1 MSDVTFSSQNVTF
14 QVRCDAAVIRKSF
27 LVLPKMWRFSWTSAQ
42 MWRFRHIVTSF
53 FWVRLGTS
61 LGLKTWPGSGFQVL
75 GFSIWA
81 RNNPEPTQFE
91 FFSNPSSTRCSCK
104 KFGLT
109 DFFPENWGEFA
120 SNAEGRVRYVHA
132 HSPKNTQ
139 FVRNSDWAWIKPLRC
154 ARKLGVFWG
163 VFVCVSM
170 LEPGGAYSEFSW
182 KKWIF
187 SENPYWLWLMASGTR
202 RLAARPIVH
211 VTRLFVWS
219 SSGMYGIRYLTA
231 TWPLPQGIRLRLSDW
246 LRYWVGE
253 GEWIVSPDCC
263 PMFQLFYFWRISLL
277 GIKFMICSANTVFCC
292 ACIFIAYSPLH
303 NFNWNYGEVSAF

>member
-132 HSPKNTQ
+132 HSPKTPSLYAIQ
-139 FVRNSDWAWIKPLRC
+139 I
-154 ARKLGVFWG
+154 
-163 VFVCVSM
+163 
-170 LEPGGAYSEFSW
+170 EPGLSLSDVRANWAFFGGCLCVFQCLSLEGLTPNFLGKNEFSQKIRIDYGW
-182 KKWIF
+182 WRVERGGLPRAQSSMSPVF
-187 SENPYWLWLMASGTR
+187 LFDQV
-202 RLAARPIVH
+202 LACTESATSP
-211 VTRLFVWS
+211 LPD
-219 SSGMYGIRYLTA
+219 RYLKVFDYVSVTDCA
-231 TWPLPQGIRLRLSDW
+231 TGSARESELYPLIVVQCFNYSIF
-246 LRYWVGE
+246 GE
-253 GEWIVSPDCC
+253 
-263 PMFQLFYFWRISLL
+263 FLY
-277 GIKFMICSANTVFCC
+277 
-292 ACIFIAYSPLH
+292 
-303 NFNWNYGEVSAF
+303 